1 MKFTN
6 ILKNIIL
13 EASRSALL
21 YDKYVKPTDKSKKG
35 IMDFEDF
42 LKLIYID
49 PTTRPENV
57 DLQATSVNDL
67 ESIHPGKYSQWIL
80 NIFNN
85 PKLADGMGNDVEV
98 GSREYKIM
106 YSQYKEHFMEDLDQ
120 FKDILKKYERFK
132 GSLVDASKK
141 DINNVKS
148 FPELFQLQVKVGNDS
163 VDLSLYQGKKIKKE
177 KGAEVNKNFS
187 VPGAEI
193 LKVGSEYT
201 LIRISDKGDLGSKAA
216 SYFGGY
222 SGGVDK
228 GETNWCT
235 AADCSTHSHNY
246 RQKGPLYIVIANDD
260 KGQVGQVTGLPSE
273 RYQLHFPDGGQFK
286 SRNQY
291 AADGNIPIVEWL
303 NGKWSEFKE
312 ILKPEFA
319 AGVTVGGKIFKV
331 DNLTSGSVGK
341 FIALYGLDDLFK
353 SLPDSLESFKII
365 NNDRNG
371 IIINIPDDI
380 DRFQNLQ
387 YLTLEHC
394 IDSLPESVCNL
405 KNLRFLTLRG
415 NSELRTI
422 PACISKERLPELVF
436 LNVRECP
443 NLELPKEISDNA
455 NDFGNGMWDFA
466 GDED

>member
-1 MKFTN
+1 MKFTT

-35 IMDFEDF
+35 VMTFEDF
-42 LKLIYID
+42 LRLIYTD
-49 PTTRPENV
+49 PTTRPDNI
-57 DLQATSVNDL
+57 DLQTTSVNDL

-85 PKLADGMGNDVEV
+85 PKLTDETTGNDIEV

-106 YSQYKEHFMEDLDQ
+106 SSQYKEHFMEDLDQ
-120 FKDILKKYERFK
+120 FKGILKKYERFK

-141 DINNVKS
+141 DINNIKS

-177 KGAEVNKNFS
+177 KGVDVNKNFN

-222 SGGVDK
+222 DGGVDR

-235 AADCSTHSHNY
+235 AADCSTYSHNY
-246 RQKGPLYIVIANDD
+246 RQKGPLYIIIANEDNG
-260 KGQVGQVTGLPSE
+260 KVGQVTGLPSE
-273 RYQLHFPDGGQFK
+273 RYQLHFPEPSQFK
-286 SRNQY
+286 SRNQHGP
-291 AADGNIPIVEWL
+291 DGNIPIVEWL

-319 AGVTVGGKIFKV
+319 AGVTVGGKVFKV
-331 DNLTSGSVGK
+331 DNFTSGSVGK
-341 FIALYGLDDLFK
+341 FIALYGLEDLFK
-353 SLPDSLESFKII
+353 SLPDSLETLKIKD
-365 NNDRNG
+365 NGKNDF
-371 IIINIPDDI
+371 IIKIPDDI
-380 DRFQNLQ
+380 DRFQNVEFLNF
-387 YLTLEHC
+387 ENC
-394 IDSLPESVCNL
+394 IDSIPESVCNM
-405 KNLRFLTLRG
+405 KKLRFLTLQG
-415 NSELRTI
+415 NSKLRTV
-422 PACISKERLPELVF
+422 PGCIANLPNLVF
-436 LNVRECP
+436 LNVKECP
-443 NLELPKEISDNA
+443 NLQIPQEISDNA

-466 GDED
+466 EDED